1 MVKVT
6 QAENPDGDRGIL
18 HQEFKC
24 DVQEK
29 VMLQKPRNAQ
39 RKKEKE
45 TKDKKSQNSKEIF
58 RKEEGIKNVK
68 CHKEPLR

>member
-1 MVKVT
+1 MAKVT
-6 QAENPDGDRGIL
+6 QAENPDGDCGIL

-24 DVQEK
+24 GVQEK

-39 RKKEKE
+39 RKKK
-45 TKDKKSQNSKEIF
+45 KKRKKSQNSKEIF

>member
-6 QAENPDGDRGIL
+6 QAENPDGDCGIL

-24 DVQEK
+24 GVQEK

-45 TKDKKSQNSKEIF
+45 TEEKKSQNSKEISG
-58 RKEEGIKNVK
+58 RK
-68 CHKEPLR
+68 KELRMSNATKSH